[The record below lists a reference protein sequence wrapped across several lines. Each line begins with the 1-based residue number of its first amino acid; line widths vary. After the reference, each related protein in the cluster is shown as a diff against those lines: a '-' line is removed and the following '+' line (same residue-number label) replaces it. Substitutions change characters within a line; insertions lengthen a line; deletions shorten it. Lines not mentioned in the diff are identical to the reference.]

1 MKNDSICLVC
11 STELVCKNKTY
22 STEDLLKLWN
32 VDFSNKVIS
41 EHKTQTENTSLYEC
55 PNCKLGIFLPT
66 LYGTAEF
73 YAELQSKTEYY
84 EKDKWD
90 FGEAIKDTIGAKK
103 ILEIGCGPGN
113 FLIRCK
119 ELGLS
124 CFGSEYNDQA
134 ARVAKENGIQIL
146 SQHELDDQK
155 GEFDAVFSFHVLEHV
170 EDPVSFLELHSSMVK
185 IGGKICISVPNQDG
199 PIKYIDPCIMN
210 MPPHHLTRWKLKTF
224 EILAK
229 KLNLKIIKVAYE
241 PLLLSNHSYY
251 SYFFVNSIIPFE
263 NKFCCKLRNFLH
275 INLSKFFN
283 YQILKKGKKHFP
295 YLKGMTFYIVFEK
308 R

>member
-1 MKNDSICLVC
+1 MKNDSICPIC
-11 STELVCKNKTY
+11 KRELVNKNKKY
-22 STEDLLKLWN
+22 STEELLKLWN
-32 VDFSNKVIS
+32 VDFSQNVIID
-41 EHKTQTENTSLYEC
+41 HKLQTEDTNLFEC
-55 PNCKLGIFLPT
+55 SNCKLGIFLPI

-73 YAELQSKTEYY
+73 YAELQNKTNYY

-90 FGEAIKDTIGAKK
+90 FEEAIKDTFGTKK

-113 FLIRCK
+113 FLVRCN
-119 ELGLS
+119 ELGLLCS
-124 CFGSEYNDQA
+124 GSEYNIEA
-134 ARVAKENGIQIL
+134 ARVARENGVQIIN
-146 SQHELDDQK
+146 EFEMDNQK

-185 IGGKICISVPNQDG
+185 PGGKICISVPNQDG

-224 EILAK
+224 KTLAK

-241 PLLLSNHSYY
+241 PLLLTNHSYY
-251 SYFFVNSIIPFE
+251 SYFFVNYWIPFE
-263 NKFCCKLRNFLH
+263 NKFFSRIKSILYNWLT
-275 INLSKFFN
+275 KFFN
-283 YQILKKGKKHFP
+283 YQMFDKGKKYFP
-295 YLKGMTFYIVFEK
+295 FLKGMTFYIVFEK